1 MRTMTMMMLILSPG
15 SSGRSWENDLGLQSI
30 GNQYLEQMLQEMI
43 FIKSY
48 QVSLAVWDAP

>member
-1 MRTMTMMMLILSPG
+1 MMMLILSSG